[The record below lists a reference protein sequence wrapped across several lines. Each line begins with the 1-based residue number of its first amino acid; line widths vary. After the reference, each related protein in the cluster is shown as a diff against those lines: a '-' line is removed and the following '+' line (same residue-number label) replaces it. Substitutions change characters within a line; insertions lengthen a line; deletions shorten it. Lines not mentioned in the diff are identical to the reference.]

1 MENNHFNV
9 AWAKSTALYTK
20 AASVLGV
27 GYPEMMVLYALES
40 MGELTQKQI
49 AENFGMQKQTV
60 HTVVSALQKKG
71 YLLLEASEGDKRE
84 KRIVLTESGQVY
96 AHRMIAPLRKTEEKV
111 YRTIGNERLQAMC
124 EILDLFNLLFERE
137 LTVYEF
143 GHLFYVFNCCGDC
156 QLLHFPEPP
165 LYFRYSIVISSDCGA
180 SPAKASISALTARQS
195 ASPES
200 PCMVLSRFASLSSP

>member
-1 MENNHFNV
+1 MGSNHYCT
-9 AWAKSTALYTK
+9 AWAKSNALYAR
-20 AASVLGV
+20 AASALGI
-27 GYPEMMVLYALES
+27 GYPKMMVLYALES

-96 AHRMIAPLRKTEEKV
+96 VHRMIAPLRKAEEKV

-124 EILDLFNLLFERE
+124 EILDLFNLLFARE
-137 LTVYEF
+137 LSGGLGSE
-143 GHLFYVFNCCGDC
+143 
-156 QLLHFPEPP
+156 
-165 LYFRYSIVISSDCGA
+165 
-180 SPAKASISALTARQS
+180 
-195 ASPES
+195 
-200 PCMVLSRFASLSSP
+200 

>member
-60 HTVVSALQKKG
+60 H
-71 YLLLEASEGDKRE
+71 
-84 KRIVLTESGQVY
+84 I
-96 AHRMIAPLRKTEEKV
+96 
-111 YRTIGNERLQAMC
+111 
-124 EILDLFNLLFERE
+124 
-137 LTVYEF
+137 
-143 GHLFYVFNCCGDC
+143 CCIFSCGR
-156 QLLHFPEPP
+156 F
-165 LYFRYSIVISSDCGA
+165 SISSIFC
-180 SPAKASISALTARQS
+180 S
-195 ASPES
+195 
-200 PCMVLSRFASLSSP
+200 

>member
-1 MENNHFNV
+1 MGEKHC
-9 AWAKSTALYTK
+9 AIYKSSFSTWHRIPGNDGAVCAGIL
-20 AASVLGV
+20 
-27 GYPEMMVLYALES
+27 
-40 MGELTQKQI
+40 GELTQKQI

-96 AHRMIAPLRKTEEKV
+96 AHRMIAPLRKAEEKV

-137 LTVYEF
+137 LRGGLGSE
-143 GHLFYVFNCCGDC
+143 
-156 QLLHFPEPP
+156 
-165 LYFRYSIVISSDCGA
+165 
-180 SPAKASISALTARQS
+180 
-195 ASPES
+195 
-200 PCMVLSRFASLSSP
+200 

>member
-1 MENNHFNV
+1 MGDL
-9 AWAKSTALYTK
+9 WKTIILTLRGRKALLYIQK
-20 AASVLGV
+20 QLRYLASDTR
-27 GYPEMMVLYALES
+27 
-40 MGELTQKQI
+40 TQKQI

-96 AHRMIAPLRKTEEKV
+96 AHRMIAPLRKAEEKV

-137 LTVYEF
+137 LSGGLGSE
-143 GHLFYVFNCCGDC
+143 
-156 QLLHFPEPP
+156 
-165 LYFRYSIVISSDCGA
+165 
-180 SPAKASISALTARQS
+180 
-195 ASPES
+195 
-200 PCMVLSRFASLSSP
+200 

>member
-20 AASVLGV
+20 AASVLGIGYPEMMV
-27 GYPEMMVLYALES
+27 LYALESMGELTQLYTKAASVLGIGYPEMMVLYALES

-96 AHRMIAPLRKTEEKV
+96 AHRMIAPLRKAEEKV

-137 LTVYEF
+137 LRGGLGSE
-143 GHLFYVFNCCGDC
+143 
-156 QLLHFPEPP
+156 
-165 LYFRYSIVISSDCGA
+165 
-180 SPAKASISALTARQS
+180 
-195 ASPES
+195 
-200 PCMVLSRFASLSSP
+200 

>member
-20 AASVLGV
+20 AASVLGI

-84 KRIVLTESGQVY
+84 KRMVVDLADAACAGLPDL
-96 AHRMIAPLRKTEEKV
+96 AHVRRKVNDGGHIRLRAQNSA
-111 YRTIGNERLQAMC
+111 RLLGN
-124 EILDLFNLLFERE
+124 
-137 LTVYEF
+137 
-143 GHLFYVFNCCGDC
+143 
-156 QLLHFPEPP
+156 
-165 LYFRYSIVISSDCGA
+165 
-180 SPAKASISALTARQS
+180 
-195 ASPES
+195 
-200 PCMVLSRFASLSSP
+200 